1 MIYLI
6 FAILFSASLA
16 LALRISET
24 FSDNRY
30 GILVGNYV
38 TCLVVAF
45 VLLPDKNIF
54 AAGSRTAVLT
64 GIVNGFLFTGN
75 LVLMQKCIRENGA
88 VLSSAFAKLGIVI
101 PITASILFLGEIP
114 TLFQLVGIVLVI
126 VAIWVINSEGDRGCG
141 RRRRMGSA
149 GLLLVLFV
157 VSGMA
162 DGMSKVTERIG
173 ERRFDALFL
182 FYTFLTALVL
192 TIILAFFE
200 QQRTRRKIGKMDFL
214 SGVAVGFPNY
224 FSTSL
229 LLASVSRLPAFI
241 VYPSF
246 SVGTILVVSFVSV
259 LVLGDPISRRQIGGC
274 GIILVALALLNL

>member
-45 VLLPDKNIF
+45 ILLPDKNIF

-101 PITASILFLGEIP
+101 PVTASILFLGEIP

-182 FYTFLTALVL
+182 FYTFLTALW
-192 TIILAFFE
+192 FWH
-200 QQRTRRKIGKMDFL
+200 
-214 SGVAVGFPNY
+214 
-224 FSTSL
+224 FSS
-229 LLASVSRLPAFI
+229 SREPAARLERWTF
-241 VYPSF
+241 
-246 SVGTILVVSFVSV
+246 
-259 LVLGDPISRRQIGGC
+259 
-274 GIILVALALLNL
+274 

>member
-54 AAGSRTAVLT
+54 AAGSRTAVL
-64 GIVNGFLFTGN
+64 
-75 LVLMQKCIRENGA
+75 
-88 VLSSAFAKLGIVI
+88 SSAFAKLGIVI
-101 PITASILFLGEIP
+101 PVTASILFLGEIP

-192 TIILAFFE
+192 TVVLAFLE

>member
-1 MIYLI
+1 MIYP
-6 FAILFSASLA
+6 ILFSASLA

-45 VLLPDKNIF
+45 ILLPDKNIF

-101 PITASILFLGEIP
+101 PVTASILFLGEIP

-126 VAIWVINSEGDRGCG
+126 VAIW
-141 RRRRMGSA
+141 
-149 GLLLVLFV
+149 V

-192 TIILAFFE
+192 TVVLAFLE

>member
-1 MIYLI
+1 MIP
-6 FAILFSASLA
+6 
-16 LALRISET
+16 
-24 FSDNRY
+24 
-30 GILVGNYV
+30 V
-38 TCLVVAF
+38 
-45 VLLPDKNIF
+45 
-54 AAGSRTAVLT
+54 
-64 GIVNGFLFTGN
+64 
-75 LVLMQKCIRENGA
+75 
-88 VLSSAFAKLGIVI
+88 
-101 PITASILFLGEIP
+101 TASILFLGEIP

-192 TIILAFFE
+192 TIILAFLE
-200 QQRTRRKIGKMDFL
+200 RQRTRRKIGKMDFL

>member
-101 PITASILFLGEIP
+101 PVTASILFLGEIRRCSSWWESCWLLWRSGSS
-114 TLFQLVGIVLVI
+114 T
-126 VAIWVINSEGDRGCG
+126 ARGT
-141 RRRRMGSA
+141 A
-149 GLLLVLFV
+149 AAD
-157 VSGMA
+157 A
-162 DGMSKVTERIG
+162 DGGWV
-173 ERRFDALFL
+173 RRDFCS
-182 FYTFLTALVL
+182 FY
-192 TIILAFFE
+192 
-200 QQRTRRKIGKMDFL
+200 L
-214 SGVAVGFPNY
+214 SSAVWQ
-224 FSTSL
+224 T
-229 LLASVSRLPAFI
+229 
-241 VYPSF
+241 
-246 SVGTILVVSFVSV
+246 
-259 LVLGDPISRRQIGGC
+259 GC
-274 GIILVALALLNL
+274 PR

>member
-101 PITASILFLGEIP
+101 PVTASILFLGEIP

-149 GLLLVLFV
+149 GLLL

>member
-1 MIYLI
+1 
-6 FAILFSASLA
+6 
-16 LALRISET
+16 
-24 FSDNRY
+24 
-30 GILVGNYV
+30 
-38 TCLVVAF
+38 
-45 VLLPDKNIF
+45 
-54 AAGSRTAVLT
+54 
-64 GIVNGFLFTGN
+64 
-75 LVLMQKCIRENGA
+75 MQKCIRENGA

-101 PITASILFLGEIP
+101 PVTASILFLGEIP

-192 TIILAFFE
+192 TVVLAFLE

-259 LVLGDPISRRQIGGC
+259 LVLGTNQPETDWGMRDYFGGVGAAESLGFSVSDAALIIKDILLHYPCVSFIASKKSWIIVVYRRLFGRRR
-274 GIILVALALLNL
+274 

>member
-6 FAILFSASLA
+6 LAILFSASLA

-30 GILVGNYV
+30 GILLGNYV
-38 TCLVVAF
+38 TCMVVAF
-45 VLLPDKNIF
+45 ILLPDKNIF
-54 AAGSRTAVLT
+54 ATGSRMAIFT
-64 GIVNGFLFTGN
+64 GILNGLLFTGN

-101 PITASILFLGEIP
+101 PVAASILFLGEIP
-114 TLFQLVGIVLVI
+114 TLFQLVGIVLVV
-126 VAIWVINSEGDRGCG
+126 VAIWLINSEGERGYG
-141 RRRRMGSA
+141 RRRRTASG
-149 GLLLVLFV
+149 GLLLLLFV
-157 VSGMA
+157 LSGMT

-173 ERRFDALFL
+173 ERRFDALYL
-182 FYTFLTALVL
+182 FYTFFTALVI
-192 TIILAFFE
+192 TAILAFLE
-200 QQRTRRKIGKMDFL
+200 QQKTRRKIGKVDFL

-229 LLASVSRLPAFI
+229 LLASVSKLPAFI

-274 GIILVALALLNL
+274 GVILVALALLNL

>member
-45 VLLPDKNIF
+45 ILLPDKNIF

-101 PITASILFLGEIP
+101 PVTASILFLGEIP

-162 DGMSKVTERIG
+162 DVKYMDRIVW
-173 ERRFDALFL
+173 
-182 FYTFLTALVL
+182 Y
-192 TIILAFFE
+192 IISEFMWNLRKIE
-200 QQRTRRKIGKMDFL
+200 QVMHSSSPVFSSYRLKTRRSAGY
-214 SGVAVGFPNY
+214 AC
-224 FSTSL
+224 
-229 LLASVSRLPAFI
+229 A
-241 VYPSF
+241 
-246 SVGTILVVSFVSV
+246 
-259 LVLGDPISRRQIGGC
+259 
-274 GIILVALALLNL
+274 

>member
-1 MIYLI
+1 
-6 FAILFSASLA
+6 
-16 LALRISET
+16 
-24 FSDNRY
+24 
-30 GILVGNYV
+30 
-38 TCLVVAF
+38 
-45 VLLPDKNIF
+45 
-54 AAGSRTAVLT
+54 
-64 GIVNGFLFTGN
+64 
-75 LVLMQKCIRENGA
+75 
-88 VLSSAFAKLGIVI
+88 
-101 PITASILFLGEIP
+101 
-114 TLFQLVGIVLVI
+114 
-126 VAIWVINSEGDRGCG
+126 
-141 RRRRMGSA
+141 
-149 GLLLVLFV
+149 
-157 VSGMA
+157 MA

-224 FSTSL
+224 FSTSAL

>member
-30 GILVGNYV
+30 GILIGNYV

-45 VLLPDKNIF
+45 ILLPDKNIF

-101 PITASILFLGEIP
+101 PVTASILFLGEIP

-182 FYTFLTALVL
+182 FYTFLT
-192 TIILAFFE
+192 IILAFFE

-229 LLASVSRLPAFI
+229 LLASVSRLPAYI

>member
-88 VLSSAFAKLGIVI
+88 VLS
-101 PITASILFLGEIP
+101 
-114 TLFQLVGIVLVI
+114 VGIVLVI

-192 TIILAFFE
+192 TVVLAFLE

>member
-101 PITASILFLGEIP
+101 PVTASILFLGEIP

-162 DGMSKVTERIG
+162 DVKYMDRIVW
-173 ERRFDALFL
+173 
-182 FYTFLTALVL
+182 Y
-192 TIILAFFE
+192 IISEFMWNLRKIE
-200 QQRTRRKIGKMDFL
+200 QVMHSSSPVFSSSCLKTRRSAGY
-214 SGVAVGFPNY
+214 AC
-224 FSTSL
+224 
-229 LLASVSRLPAFI
+229 A
-241 VYPSF
+241 
-246 SVGTILVVSFVSV
+246 
-259 LVLGDPISRRQIGGC
+259 
-274 GIILVALALLNL
+274 

>member
-101 PITASILFLGEIP
+101 PVTASILFLGEIP

-182 FYTFLTALVL
+182 TVV
-192 TIILAFFE
+192 LAFFE

>member
-101 PITASILFLGEIP
+101 PVTASILFLGEIP

-192 TIILAFFE
+192 TDNSGIFRAAENPPQDWKDGLFEWCGSRISKLFFNFAAAGE
-200 QQRTRRKIGKMDFL
+200 CVETA
-214 SGVAVGFPNY
+214 GVY
-224 FSTSL
+224 R
-229 LLASVSRLPAFI
+229 VSEL
-241 VYPSF
+241 
-246 SVGTILVVSFVSV
+246 
-259 LVLGDPISRRQIGGC
+259 
-274 GIILVALALLNL
+274 

>member
-1 MIYLI
+1 
-6 FAILFSASLA
+6 
-16 LALRISET
+16 
-24 FSDNRY
+24 
-30 GILVGNYV
+30 
-38 TCLVVAF
+38 
-45 VLLPDKNIF
+45 
-54 AAGSRTAVLT
+54 
-64 GIVNGFLFTGN
+64 
-75 LVLMQKCIRENGA
+75 
-88 VLSSAFAKLGIVI
+88 
-101 PITASILFLGEIP
+101 
-114 TLFQLVGIVLVI
+114 
-126 VAIWVINSEGDRGCG
+126 
-141 RRRRMGSA
+141 
-149 GLLLVLFV
+149 
-157 VSGMA
+157 MA

-192 TIILAFFE
+192 TVVLAFLE

-229 LLASVSRLPAFI
+229 LLASVSRL
-241 VYPSF
+241 PSF

>member
-45 VLLPDKNIF
+45 ILLPDKNIF

-101 PITASILFLGEIP
+101 PVTASILFLGA
-114 TLFQLVGIVLVI
+114 GYC
-126 VAIWVINSEGDRGCG
+126 GDLGHQQRGGSRLRTQTEDGFGGTSARFICRQRYG
-141 RRRRMGSA
+141 RRDVQGNGEDRRET
-149 GLLLVLFV
+149 V
-157 VSGMA
+157 
-162 DGMSKVTERIG
+162 
-173 ERRFDALFL
+173 
-182 FYTFLTALVL
+182 
-192 TIILAFFE
+192 
-200 QQRTRRKIGKMDFL
+200 
-214 SGVAVGFPNY
+214 
-224 FSTSL
+224 
-229 LLASVSRLPAFI
+229 
-241 VYPSF
+241 
-246 SVGTILVVSFVSV
+246 
-259 LVLGDPISRRQIGGC
+259 
-274 GIILVALALLNL
+274 

>member
-1 MIYLI
+1 M
-6 FAILFSASLA
+6 
-16 LALRISET
+16 
-24 FSDNRY
+24 
-30 GILVGNYV
+30 

-45 VLLPDKNIF
+45 ILLPDKNIF

-101 PITASILFLGEIP
+101 PVTASILFLGEIP

-126 VAIWVINSEGDRGCG
+126 VAIWVINSEGEAAGCG

-246 SVGTILVVSFVSV
+246 SVGMILVVSFVSV

>member
-45 VLLPDKNIF
+45 ILLPDKNIF

-101 PITASILFLGEIP
+101 PVTASILFLGEIP

-126 VAIWVINSEGDRGCG
+126 VAIWVINSGGDRGCG
-141 RRRRMGSA
+141 RRRRSGFGGIFCSFYLSSA
-149 GLLLVLFV
+149 VWQRDVQGN
-157 VSGMA
+157 
-162 DGMSKVTERIG
+162 G
-173 ERRFDALFL
+173 EDRRE
-182 FYTFLTALVL
+182 TV
-192 TIILAFFE
+192 
-200 QQRTRRKIGKMDFL
+200 
-214 SGVAVGFPNY
+214 
-224 FSTSL
+224 
-229 LLASVSRLPAFI
+229 
-241 VYPSF
+241 
-246 SVGTILVVSFVSV
+246 
-259 LVLGDPISRRQIGGC
+259 
-274 GIILVALALLNL
+274 

>member
-88 VLSSAFAKLGIVI
+88 VLSSAFAKLGIV
-101 PITASILFLGEIP
+101 
-114 TLFQLVGIVLVI
+114 LVI

-192 TIILAFFE
+192 TIILAVLE
-200 QQRTRRKIGKMDFL
+200 RQRTRRKIGKMDFL

>member
-101 PITASILFLGEIP
+101 PVTASILFLGEIP

-162 DGMSKVTERIG
+162 DGMSKVTE
-173 ERRFDALFL
+173 
-182 FYTFLTALVL
+182 
-192 TIILAFFE
+192 
-200 QQRTRRKIGKMDFL
+200 QRQIPSIRPL
-214 SGVAVGFPNY
+214 SP
-224 FSTSL
+224 
-229 LLASVSRLPAFI
+229 
-241 VYPSF
+241 
-246 SVGTILVVSFVSV
+246 
-259 LVLGDPISRRQIGGC
+259 SRRRSASAARQNR
-274 GIILVALALLNL
+274 ARRAHTASRWAWRMWKHSERT

>member
-45 VLLPDKNIF
+45 ILLPDKNIF

-101 PITASILFLGEIP
+101 PVTASILFLGEIP

-162 DGMSKVTERIG
+162 DGMSKVTE
-173 ERRFDALFL
+173 
-182 FYTFLTALVL
+182 TTLVL
-192 TIILAFFE
+192 TVVLAFLE

>member
-1 MIYLI
+1 M
-6 FAILFSASLA
+6 
-16 LALRISET
+16 
-24 FSDNRY
+24 
-30 GILVGNYV
+30 

-75 LVLMQKCIRENGA
+75 LVLMQRCIRENGA

-101 PITASILFLGEIP
+101 PVTASILFLGEIP

-126 VAIWVINSEGDRGCG
+126 VAIWVINRRRGTGGCG

-192 TIILAFFE
+192 TVVLAFLE

>member
-1 MIYLI
+1 
-6 FAILFSASLA
+6 
-16 LALRISET
+16 
-24 FSDNRY
+24 
-30 GILVGNYV
+30 
-38 TCLVVAF
+38 
-45 VLLPDKNIF
+45 
-54 AAGSRTAVLT
+54 
-64 GIVNGFLFTGN
+64 
-75 LVLMQKCIRENGA
+75 
-88 VLSSAFAKLGIVI
+88 
-101 PITASILFLGEIP
+101 
-114 TLFQLVGIVLVI
+114 
-126 VAIWVINSEGDRGCG
+126 
-141 RRRRMGSA
+141 
-149 GLLLVLFV
+149 
-157 VSGMA
+157 MA

-259 LVLGDPISRRQIGGC
+259 LVLGIQSAGDRLGDAGLFWWRWRC
-274 GIILVALALLNL
+274 

>member
-45 VLLPDKNIF
+45 ILLPDKNIF

-101 PITASILFLGEIP
+101 PVTASILFLGEIP

-126 VAIWVINSEGDRGCG
+126 VAIWVINSGGGPRLRTQTEDGF
-141 RRRRMGSA
+141 A

-192 TIILAFFE
+192 TVVLAFLE

-229 LLASVSRLPAFI
+229 LLASVSRLRRLSCIRA
-241 VYPSF
+241 
-246 SVGTILVVSFVSV
+246 LVSARSWW
-259 LVLGDPISRRQIGGC
+259 S
-274 GIILVALALLNL
+274 AL

>member
-1 MIYLI
+1 MIP
-6 FAILFSASLA
+6 
-16 LALRISET
+16 
-24 FSDNRY
+24 
-30 GILVGNYV
+30 V
-38 TCLVVAF
+38 
-45 VLLPDKNIF
+45 
-54 AAGSRTAVLT
+54 
-64 GIVNGFLFTGN
+64 
-75 LVLMQKCIRENGA
+75 
-88 VLSSAFAKLGIVI
+88 
-101 PITASILFLGEIP
+101 TASILFLGEIP

-192 TIILAFFE
+192 TVVLAFLE

-259 LVLGDPISRRQIGGC
+259 LVLGDPISRRQDWGMRDYFGGV
-274 GIILVALALLNL
+274 GAAESLGFSVSDAALINKRYTAALPRHSPYSSQRNQ

>member
-101 PITASILFLGEIP
+101 PVTARILFLGEIP
-114 TLFQLVGIVLVI
+114 TLFQLV
-126 VAIWVINSEGDRGCG
+126 RGT
-141 RRRRMGSA
+141 A
-149 GLLLVLFV
+149 AAD
-157 VSGMA
+157 A
-162 DGMSKVTERIG
+162 DGGWV
-173 ERRFDALFL
+173 RRDFCS
-182 FYTFLTALVL
+182 FY
-192 TIILAFFE
+192 
-200 QQRTRRKIGKMDFL
+200 L
-214 SGVAVGFPNY
+214 SSAVWQ
-224 FSTSL
+224 T
-229 LLASVSRLPAFI
+229 
-241 VYPSF
+241 
-246 SVGTILVVSFVSV
+246 
-259 LVLGDPISRRQIGGC
+259 GC
-274 GIILVALALLNL
+274 PR

>member
-101 PITASILFLGEIP
+101 PVTASILFLGEIP

-192 TIILAFFE
+192 TI
-200 QQRTRRKIGKMDFL
+200 L

-259 LVLGDPISRRQIGGC
+259 RVLGDPISRRQIGGC

>member
-45 VLLPDKNIF
+45 ILLPDKNIF

-101 PITASILFLGEIP
+101 PVTASILFLGEIP

-182 FYTFLTALVL
+182 FYTFL
-192 TIILAFFE
+192 
-200 QQRTRRKIGKMDFL
+200 QRTRRKIGKMDFL

-246 SVGTILVVSFVSV
+246 SVGTILVVSFVRV